1 MATDLGIRVSQQARP
16 LARVSMENP
25 AYDTNT
31 WVYSTA
37 YKYDVLGH
45 IPAGGARMDPRDTAI
60 IHKDYP
66 SCSSVSTYPGPR
78 AYLATELPEY
88 SYRTLECGLRNL
100 PGNRSRAD
108 CYALDP

>member
-25 AYDTNT
+25 YDTNT

-45 IPAGGARMDPRDTAI
+45 PAGEHVWTHVIPQ
-60 IHKDYP
+60 
-66 SCSSVSTYPGPR
+66 
-78 AYLATELPEY
+78 
-88 SYRTLECGLRNL
+88 
-100 PGNRSRAD
+100 
-108 CYALDP
+108 